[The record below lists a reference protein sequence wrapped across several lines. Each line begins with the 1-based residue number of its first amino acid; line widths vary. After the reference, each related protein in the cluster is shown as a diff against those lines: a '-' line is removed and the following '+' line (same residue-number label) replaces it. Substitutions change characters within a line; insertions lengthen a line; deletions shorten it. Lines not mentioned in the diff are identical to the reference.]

1 MSNYKKTGFTLIELL
16 TVIAIIAILAGIL
29 IPTVGAVRVA
39 ANKSKT
45 KVQFS
50 QWGVSMQ
57 LFKAEYGYYPALSMS
72 NKVVSAKLAGALTA
86 KTLAGVAITTTT
98 DANLCGNSKLLS
110 FYSISSNEL
119 DDATTPTTLVDAFGN
134 TEIAVFVDS
143 NGDGMIDGSDS
154 PILSAQTVK
163 CLETGNSYGPTATQM
178 STSSGVRAG
187 VIFYSAGKGTSTN
200 DIVFSWQ

>member
-1 MSNYKKTGFTLIELL
+1 MNFTKKNHAFTLIELL

-50 QWGVSMQ
+50 QWAVSMQ
-57 LFKAEYGYYPALSMS
+57 LFKTEYGYYPTISTS
-72 NKVVSAKLAGALTA
+72 NKVDSAKLAGALTA

-98 DANLCGNSKLLS
+98 DPNLCGNSKLFS

-119 DDATTPTTLVDAFGN
+119 DDATTPKALVDAFGN
-134 TEIAVFVDS
+134 TDIVVFVDS
-143 NGDGMIDGSDS
+143 NGDGKIDATDSPALSLQSVTSIDGTT
-154 PILSAQTVK
+154 LT
-163 CLETGNSYGPTATQM
+163 PTATQIIL
-178 STSSGVRAG
+178 TTGVRAG
-187 VIFYSAGKGTSTN
+187 VIFYSAGKGASTN